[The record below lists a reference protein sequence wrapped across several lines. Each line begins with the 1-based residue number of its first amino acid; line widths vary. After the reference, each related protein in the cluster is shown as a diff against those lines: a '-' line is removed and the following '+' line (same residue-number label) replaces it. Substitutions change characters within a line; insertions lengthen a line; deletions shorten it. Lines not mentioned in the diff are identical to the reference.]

1 MDNVP
6 THRSNVGG
14 DTTEQKHNWITADD
28 HPYNAGFQGGG

>member
-1 MDNVP
+1 MYPPIGAN
-6 THRSNVGG
+6 NVGG